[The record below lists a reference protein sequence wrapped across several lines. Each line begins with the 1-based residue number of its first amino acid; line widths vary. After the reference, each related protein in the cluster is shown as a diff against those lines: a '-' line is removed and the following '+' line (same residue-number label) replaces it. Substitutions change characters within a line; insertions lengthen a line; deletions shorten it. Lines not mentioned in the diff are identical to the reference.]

1 MKNDIYELLK
11 FRLDSEYEEL
21 EFEIIPIPPYD
32 FIQNKYSLEPYE
44 YFGEINEIFGLK
56 VKCIILYYNADIL
69 MKVKMIFLGD
79 VANELKQNLELEN
92 IFFQDSEIQLKLYFE
107 SSKNRTILLYQSRKL
122 MSD

>member
-1 MKNDIYELLK
+1 MKNDIYEHLK

-44 YFGEINEIFGLK
+44 YFGEINEILGLK

-69 MKVKMIFLGD
+69 MKVKLTFLGN

-92 IFFQDSEIQLKLYFE
+92 IIFQDSEIQLKLYFD
-107 SSKNRTILLYQSRKL
+107 SSKKQNYSTVPKQKVNV
-122 MSD
+122 

>member
-1 MKNDIYELLK
+1 MKNDIYEHLK

-32 FIQNKYSLEPYE
+32 FIHNKYSLEPYE
-44 YFGEINEIFGLK
+44 YFGEINEILGLK

-69 MKVKMIFLGD
+69 MKVKLTFLGN

-92 IFFQDSEIQLKLYFE
+92 IIFQDSEIQLKLYFE
-107 SSKNRTILLYQSRKL
+107 SLKNRTILLYQSRKL
-122 MSD
+122 ISD